1 MLKRKLCIISLLF
14 VCYLSAYGQ
23 QVTGAEAAK
32 AAVTIM
38 HIADCSSAATLMSD
52 YSVNGVFED
61 LPADTLSSPKSLL
74 QSASFADDATLK
86 VYPNPTNDLLHIE
99 LAGGAGIASA
109 ALYDLQGRT
118 VRTRFIAPA
127 SSQTATVDMRNVPAG
142 VYMLRVRDAEG
153 KVVKR

>member
-99 LAGGAGIASA
+99 LVGGACIASA
-109 ALYDLQGRT
+109 ALFDLQGRT
-118 VRTRFIAPA
+118 V
-127 SSQTATVDMRNVPAG
+127 AG
-142 VYMLRVRDAEG
+142 AVHRAREQLNRDGGRAWHPRRRVRVARDRRGGEG
-153 KVVKR
+153 I